1 MAPKRSATAAAAA
14 VSARDSKRPRR
25 QSGAP
30 GLQPGAQPAEAASD
44 RRTSADTKRA
54 LVASRLQAF
63 DAYHTEVLWAWG
75 ADHAGWTLP
84 RADTQR
90 SAILSALSETPG
102 VHMPGGEG
110 DMRKCWRRVMRTGK
124 GATFPTL
131 DAQADRSGSGSDSE
145 ANDHEEAARAIP
157 APSPQNEQILALQR
171 TVAELAAR
179 LTTSSPR
186 APSAPPPAPVHA
198 PPMAVAAVAQ
208 ATCSL
213 CLTPQLVSD
222 PSHYRCATCGQKPHL
237 GFAHPENAFLRDLHT
252 RTLAA
257 SSSSGNS
264 ASGQSHTAQTA
275 TPSPQPTKRD
285 KEYER
290 LAGEGPQLPDYA
302 TAAPV
307 AAADAL
313 QTSRLSYAA
322 TEYSPASA
330 SLLKLVQSGHLM
342 KVGHALPRALAA
354 ANSQTDYADA
364 VLIMQNGRMAA
375 ADAVSAPP
383 LTSLRDF
390 CSAFFGTIAPAL
402 IAQPKALAQWFALA
416 RTLVALD
423 DRHDWP
429 TAHAY
434 LEMLLSDRVHRA
446 ASIADYDP
454 RMVDSAVRGR
464 GVHASAAAHGS
475 VTHQPAAL
483 PGSGGGV
490 TGGGAY
496 AFSREACKDWNT
508 RGCVR
513 GALCQYKHQCAWPGC
528 TASNRNHIAADCPA
542 KPTGWLQ
549 PSPRGGSSVMSTR
562 GGRGGRGRHATD
574 ARGGAASTTPSL
586 PDRA

>member
-1 MAPKRSATAAAAA
+1 M
-14 VSARDSKRPRR
+14 RR

-30 GLQPGAQPAEAASD
+30 GLLPGAQPAEAASD
-44 RRTSADTKRA
+44 KRTTADTKRA

-75 ADHAGWTLP
+75 ADHDGWTLP
-84 RADTQR
+84 RAGMQR

-102 VHMPGGEG
+102 VHMPGSAG
-110 DMRKCWRRVMRTGK
+110 DMRKCWRRVMRPGK

-131 DAQADRSGSGSDSE
+131 DAQADRSDSDSD
-145 ANDHEEAARAIP
+145 ANEPEEAARAIP
-157 APSPQNEQILALQR
+157 APTPQNEQILALQR
-171 TVAELAAR
+171 TVAELAAK
-179 LTTSSPR
+179 LATSSP
-186 APSAPPPAPVHA
+186 PSAPPPAPVHA
-198 PPMAVAAVAQ
+198 SFIAVAAAMQV
-208 ATCSL
+208 TCSL
-213 CLTPQLVSD
+213 CLAQQLVSD

-257 SSSSGNS
+257 SSSSGS
-264 ASGQSHTAQTA
+264 SVSGQSHAAQTA
-275 TPSPQPTKRD
+275 TPPPQPTKRD

-290 LAGEGPQLPDYA
+290 LSAEGPQLPDYA

-330 SLLKLVQSGHLM
+330 SLLKLVQSGRLM

-423 DRHDWP
+423 ERHDWP

-464 GVHASAAAHGS
+464 GVHASAATHGT

-483 PGSGGGV
+483 VGSGSGV

-528 TASNRNHIAADCPA
+528 TASNRNHVAADCPA
-542 KPTGWLQ
+542 KPAGWLQ
-549 PSPRGGSSVMSTR
+549 PSPRGGSSVMSAR
-562 GGRGGRGRHATD
+562 GGRGGRGRHPAD
-574 ARGGAASTTPSL
+574 ARGGAASVASL
-586 PDRA
+586 PLDRP